1 MSRMSHDDIER
12 HLEQLPREA
21 WERPAPP
28 PPPWAE
34 AQHGR
39 RRRGVLLRPL
49 PAIALSVALLAVGV
63 GVGLLLGGDQ
73 DSAEP
78 GETPVTAQLE
88 PVGKR
93 GAGAS
98 GSVRLEPRAGGRAT
112 VELTGL
118 RPSSG
123 QDFYELWLLGDDGR
137 LVSLGALRVPESGS
151 ATAEVE
157 LPVDP
162 ARFSFIDVSR
172 EPADGN
178 PAHSSISVLRGPAT

>member
-34 AQHGR
+34 EQRSR

-78 GETPVTAQLE
+78 GETAVTAQLE

-98 GSVRLEPRAGGRAT
+98 GNVRLEPHAGGRAT
-112 VELTGL
+112 VKLTGL

-123 QDFYELWLLGDDGR
+123 QDFYELWLLGDDGQ